1 MMVRRSVAL
10 GVGVLVLILFV
21 LGVRGCL
28 DSRKQSAIESYV
40 ADVDA
45 LMEESNDQSEAL
57 FGQLQGGDGST
68 GVDVL
73 NALNSFRVQSAQ
85 LVDRASALD
94 TPGELAAA
102 QRQVVDT
109 LAFRRDG
116 IAGIA
121 NAVQASAGDEQEGAA
136 DSVAQSMQLF
146 LASDQIYAA
155 RVTPEIDAV
164 LQEEGVRTDLTQSQ
178 FLPDIIWLDP
188 TEVAGLVSG
197 IGTGGGEAAPGLHG
211 NGLGTVTLG
220 GQTLTPG
227 GSNTIAASDDL
238 TFEVQVAN
246 QGENTETDVT
256 VRVTLGQGG
265 GGITRE
271 TVLDTIAAGET
282 KSVSIPLDETPPT
295 GQNVPINV
303 EIEPVAGEEKTDNN
317 SADFTVIFTS

>member
-1 MMVRRSVAL
+1 MVRRSVAL

-227 GSNTIAASDDL
+227 GSNTIAAADDL